1 MSSTSLRTRAESSS
15 SRTDSAPTAETMH
28 GLPSPV
34 HCAAFTTC
42 LVLPAHNSITMLQ
55 VGNAITTLPDDIE
68 PHRMVKKVYEQRR
81 QMMET
86 GEGID
91 WGFAEA
97 LAFGT
102 LLSEG
107 RSSLEPRPGM
117 CSSCVLPPMMHSAEQ
132 QMSGC

>member
-1 MSSTSLRTRAESSS
+1 MLS
-15 SRTDSAPTAETMH
+15 H
-28 GLPSPV
+28 
-34 HCAAFTTC
+34 
-42 LVLPAHNSITMLQ
+42 LQ
-55 VGNAITTLPDDIE
+55 VGYAITTLPEDIE

-81 QMMET
+81 QMIDS

-107 RSSLEPRPGM
+107 DACMLSLSLTALCLWCAGKSLGRIARLIAGP
-117 CSSCVLPPMMHSAEQ
+117 CSSIGLA
-132 QMSGC
+132 GAI

>member
-1 MSSTSLRTRAESSS
+1 M
-15 SRTDSAPTAETMH
+15 
-28 GLPSPV
+28 GY
-34 HCAAFTTC
+34 
-42 LVLPAHNSITMLQ
+42 
-55 VGNAITTLPDDIE
+55 AITTLPEDIE

-81 QMMET
+81 QMIDT

-107 RSSLEPRPGM
+107 DTCLALLCPACLI
-117 CSSCVLPPMMHSAEQ
+117 CSWLGNACGIDDRMALCQ
-132 QMSGC
+132 